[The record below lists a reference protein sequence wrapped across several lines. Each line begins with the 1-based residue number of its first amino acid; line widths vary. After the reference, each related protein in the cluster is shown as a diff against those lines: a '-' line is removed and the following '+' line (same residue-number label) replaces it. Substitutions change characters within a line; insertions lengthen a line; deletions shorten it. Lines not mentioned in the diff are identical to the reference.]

1 MGAPKTARLL
11 NNAIDT
17 PYITL
22 YKGLHTQRLEGTKM
36 GKTLVVNVEGNT
48 ESDLE
53 FALEQVIEKVR
64 EGYTSGMDSNDT
76 GRYDFEVKG
85 DDTES

>member
-1 MGAPKTARLL
+1 
-11 NNAIDT
+11 
-17 PYITL
+17 
-22 YKGLHTQRLEGTKM
+22 M